1 MKKTLCAVILGL
13 TSFSAFSYDGN
24 DLYDWGREW
33 KADKGE
39 GFKAGTYAGFV
50 LGVNSSWTGLL
61 FCPPKQTRNEQ
72 LFDIVL
78 EYLKSKPAKRTDAA
92 AKVVI
97 DALGETYPCSKK

>member
-24 DLYDWGREW
+24 DLYDWGRAW

-39 GFKAGTYAGFV
+39 AFKAGTYAGFV
-50 LGVNSSWTGLL
+50 IGIDSSWTGLL
-61 FCPPKQTRNEQ
+61 FCPPSQTRNEQ

-78 EYLKSKPAKRTDAA
+78 DYLKANPAKRTGIAST
-92 AKVVI
+92 VVVN
-97 DALGETYPCSKK
+97 ALAEAYPCSKK